1 MTKHEELLVAARKAV
16 YRLAVYRLAV
26 YRLHADTSVTVLETL
41 ASLRDLRDH
50 IDVLID
56 TLASAEDGDE

>member
-1 MTKHEELLVAARKAV
+1 MTKHEELLVAARK
-16 YRLAVYRLAV
+16 AVYRLAV